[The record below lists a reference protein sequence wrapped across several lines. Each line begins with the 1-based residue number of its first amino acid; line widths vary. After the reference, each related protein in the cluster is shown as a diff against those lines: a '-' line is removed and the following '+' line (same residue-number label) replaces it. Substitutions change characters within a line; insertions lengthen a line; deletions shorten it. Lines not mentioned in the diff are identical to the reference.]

1 MERLEEEF
9 RDKKLKLESQHE
21 DNSHEIDLLEAYRDQ
36 ICHDLETKNEKEI
49 ITKSDEII
57 FEIQKVCEKEKEK
70 EIEE

>member
-1 MERLEEEF
+1 M
-9 RDKKLKLESQHE
+9 
-21 DNSHEIDLLEAYRDQ
+21 LEAYRDQ